1 MHANYWTRILARR
14 MSRRRTIAVMGS
26 TAAASAF
33 LAACGSDSNDSRG
46 SGGGGG
52 GSSSGIVAKP
62 VDTTKSATRDGI
74 LKDYVTSESQTLD
87 PSSPVAPLNQVIK
100 YTYGALLTEEPGHL
114 AASPGK
120 VRGDMAEKWEVS
132 PDKLT
137 MTLKLRPGVTFHNK
151 APVNGRAVT
160 MEDVVFSW
168 ERYAKLSPFAQLA
181 FNGASPDAPILSFTP
196 TDSSTIVVKLKEPL
210 SYALKF
216 FGIYGSQS
224 GNMMI
229 MPKEADGGFDPRH
242 DIIGHGP
249 FAMTQATPSVGYTFK
264 RHDGYYDK
272 DWALLAQVD
281 APIVPEYASRVAQFK
296 TGNIYRLY
304 GNTDPLSEDVTTIK
318 RDNPNAG
325 VYQTDLYAV
334 PWIMVFGQKPD
345 GQSPFTDERV
355 RQAVSMGIDRD
366 AWINALF
373 NVDGF
378 ERDGLPVES
387 SWNSHLLAIWQ
398 NPQYW
403 LDPQG
408 KDFGDNAKYFKYNPE
423 EAKAL
428 LKAAGHG
435 DGMKITSHYPV
446 ERLKLDPYAEPID
459 GMMRNLGIDITI
471 DTPDYATQYIPQ
483 YRDGHGQYEGW
494 LYCSVT
500 GVMPQAIDPVG
511 ALAAEYWEKGG
522 AAFRG
527 FSKDGS
533 NGMSGDPELS
543 AMIVKARQEFDQDK
557 LKSQLWD
564 IQRYLGKAMWG
575 LSMPGGATGFDMMW
589 PALGNA
595 QVWRMQQ
602 SVAPN
607 WDAYQLWIDKTK
619 PPLA

>member
-1 MHANYWTRILARR
+1 MQSNYWTRTLAVRIN
-14 MSRRRTIAVMGS
+14 RRRTIAMMGAATAGS
-26 TAAASAF
+26 TLLF
-33 LAACGSDSNDSRG
+33 ACGSDNDG
-46 SGGGGG
+46 MPGATTGGGNGL
-52 GSSSGIVAKP
+52 VAQAS
-62 VDTTKSATRDGI
+62 DTTKAATRDGV
-74 LKDYVTSESQTLD
+74 LKDYLASESQTLD
-87 PSSPVAPLNQVIK
+87 PVSPVAPLNQVIK
-100 YTYGALLTEEPGHL
+100 FTYGSLLTEEPGHL
-114 AASPGK
+114 ASSPGK
-120 VRGDMAEKWEVS
+120 LRGDMAESWEVS

-137 MTLKLRPGVTFHNK
+137 FTLKLRKGVTFHNK
-151 APVNGRAVT
+151 PPVNGRQVE
-160 MEDVVFSW
+160 MDDVIFSW
-168 ERYAKLSPFAQLA
+168 ERYSELSPFAQLA
-181 FNGASPDAPILSFTP
+181 SNAASPDAPILSVTP
-196 TDSSTIVVKLKEPL
+196 TDDSTIVVKLKEPL

-242 DIIGHGP
+242 EIIGHGP
-249 FAMTQATPSVGYTFK
+249 FALTQVTPSVGYKFQ
-264 RHDGYYDK
+264 RHDTYYDK
-272 DWALLAQVD
+272 DWALVSQVE

-296 TGNIYRLY
+296 AGNLHRLF
-304 GNTDPLSEDVTTIK
+304 GNTDPLSEDVVSIK
-318 RDNPNAG
+318 GDTPDAN
-325 VYQTDLYAV
+325 VFQTDLYAV
-334 PWIMVFGQKPD
+334 PWIMVFGQQPEGK
-345 GQSPFTDERV
+345 SPFTDERV

-387 SWNSHLLAIWQ
+387 KWNSHLLAIWE

-408 KDFGDNAKYFKYNPE
+408 KEFGENAKYFQYNPE
-423 EAKAL
+423 EARAL
-428 LKAAGHG
+428 LNAAGHG
-435 DGMKITSHYPV
+435 SGLKVTSHYPV
-446 ERLKLDPYAEPID
+446 ERLRLQSYAEPID

-494 LYCSVT
+494 LYASVT
-500 GVMPQAIDPVG
+500 GVMPQAISPVS
-511 ALAAEYWEKGG
+511 ALAAEYWDKGG

-527 FSKDGS
+527 FSKNGS
-533 NGMSGDPELS
+533 AGDPELS
-543 AMIVKARQEFDQDK
+543 AMLVKARREFNEGA

-575 LSMPGGATGFDMMW
+575 LSMPGGATGFDLAW
-589 PALGNA
+589 PALQNV

-607 WDAYQLWIDKTK
+607 WNAYQLWVDKTK
-619 PPLA
+619 PPAA